1 MANPGSTAD
10 ENEVPTLPSG
20 TQLGKYSIARL
31 LGSGGMGAVYEATHT
46 EIGKKVAIKVLS
58 PLIAAVPGARARFLR
73 EAQLTSRV
81 RHPHIVDVADM
92 GSDGGNTYLVMEFL
106 HGEDLAQRLERLGPV
121 GIEEMADIML
131 PVCSAVSAAHAAG
144 VTHRDLKP
152 QNIFLASGTRRVHPK
167 VLDFG
172 ISKGND
178 AVTQAGTLTG
188 TGAMIGTPYYLAP
201 EQIMDSKS
209 AGSASDQYA
218 LGIIL
223 YECLTGRR
231 PYDGDNLFVVFQGI
245 VGGTPKRPR
254 ELRPEIPP
262 EMEEVVLRA
271 MKSEAKARFAT
282 IDDFGRALLPFASS
296 RARVIWDEAF
306 AGGAG
311 DAAAPPGRPSIAVVP
326 TPAPA
331 TRASTLMPP
340 GLANPGGAGSVG
352 PIPGA
357 STLRPPG
364 SVSLSTSQRLA
375 GGAPTPTP
383 APNKTIALWGQSPLP
398 QPRVPTG
405 AAMPGSPESE
415 AAASVRASMVH
426 SKSHPI
432 VTDDALDAPAPARG
446 KKGIAIAVAAAAVV
460 VVGGVAAFAL
470 RGGSGS
476 KAEAP
481 AAAPAA
487 QPAAAAAVV
496 QPPPSQPPP
505 STQRPEVIPSDFPRD
520 SLLGTRKA
528 KPAPPL
534 KVKPDAQAADQAEKQ
549 VEKPVEEPTAGS
561 KHDGK
566 GKDKDKGKAHSHGK
580 AHGGGGG
587 KPAGAKPAAGVPVI
601 D

>member
-1 MANPGSTAD
+1 MGNPGSPAD
-10 ENEVPTLPSG
+10 ESEVPTLAPG
-20 TQLGKYSIARL
+20 TILGKYNIIRL
-31 LGSGGMGAVYEATHT
+31 LGAGGMGAVYEATHT

-92 GSDGGNTYLVMEFL
+92 GSDAGNTYLVMEFL
-106 HGEDLAQRLERLGPV
+106 HGEDLAQRLDRLGPI
-121 GIEEMADIML
+121 GIEELADIML
-131 PVCSAVSAAHAAG
+131 PVCSAVAAAHAAG
-144 VTHRDLKP
+144 ITHRDLKP

-223 YECLTGRR
+223 YECLTGKR

-245 VGGTPKRPR
+245 VGGTPRRPR

-262 EMEEVVLRA
+262 EMEEVTLRA
-271 MKSEAKARFAT
+271 MKSDAKLRFPT
-282 IDDFGRALLPFASS
+282 IEDFGRALLPFASG
-296 RARVIWDEAF
+296 RARVIWEEAF

-311 DAAAPPGRPSIAVVP
+311 GDSVPPGRPSIAVLP
-326 TPAPA
+326 TPTPP

-340 GLANPGGAGSVG
+340 GLANPSNVG

-357 STLRPPG
+357 STPSPPG
-364 SVSLSTSQRLA
+364 AMNLSTSQRIGPA
-375 GGAPTPTP
+375 ATPTP
-383 APNKTIALWGQSPLP
+383 APKTMAMWQSPMP

-405 AAMPGSPESE
+405 ATMPGSPESQ
-415 AAASVRASMVH
+415 AAATVRASVAM
-426 SKSHPI
+426 SKSHP
-432 VTDDALDAPAPARG
+432 VVADDAMDLVPPPMRS
-446 KKGIAIAVAAAAVV
+446 KKGIVIAGVAAVV
-460 VVGGVAAFAL
+460 VVGGALFFL
-470 RGGSGS
+470 RGGSS
-476 KAEAP
+476 ETKTAAP
-481 AAAPAA
+481 AAAPVAA
-487 QPAAAAAVV
+487 PVAAPAPAPAPPKPAAVPAPAPAKPAAVAPAEVKPPAPAAEEPQKPVREETRPAAATAKHESKGEGKGKSKPHGHSGGA
-496 QPPPSQPPP
+496 
-505 STQRPEVIPSDFPRD
+505 
-520 SLLGTRKA
+520 A
-528 KPAPPL
+528 KPA
-534 KVKPDAQAADQAEKQ
+534 
-549 VEKPVEEPTAGS
+549 
-561 KHDGK
+561 
-566 GKDKDKGKAHSHGK
+566 
-580 AHGGGGG
+580 GG
-587 KPAGAKPAAGVPVI
+587 KPAAGVPVL

>member
-10 ENEVPTLPSG
+10 ENEVPTLAPG
-20 TQLGKYSIARL
+20 TTLGKYSISRL
-31 LGSGGMGAVYEATHT
+31 LGTGGMGAVYEATHT

-92 GSDGGNTYLVMEFL
+92 GSDGGHTYLVMEFL
-106 HGEDLAQRLERLGPV
+106 HGEDLAQRLERLGPI
-121 GIEEMADIML
+121 GAEELADIML
-131 PVCSAVSAAHAAG
+131 PVCSAVSAAHGAG
-144 VTHRDLKP
+144 ITHRDLKP
-152 QNIFLASGTRRVHPK
+152 QNIFLAAGTRRVHPK

-223 YECLTGRR
+223 YECLTGKR

-254 ELRPEIPP
+254 ELRPEIPA

-271 MKSEAKARFAT
+271 MRVDPKARFIN

-296 RARVIWDEAF
+296 RARMIWEEAF
-306 AGGAG
+306 AGGPG
-311 DAAAPPGRPSIAVVP
+311 GSENAPPGRPSIAVLP
-326 TPAPA
+326 TPSPP
-331 TRASTLMPP
+331 TRAPTLMPP
-340 GLANPGGAGSVG
+340 GLSKPG

-357 STLRPPG
+357 L
-364 SVSLSTSQRLA
+364 
-375 GGAPTPTP
+375 TPTP
-383 APNKTIALWGQSPLP
+383 SPLAAAGITTSQQRIPTPVPKTIAWGQSPMP
-398 QPRVPTG
+398 QARPPTG
-405 AAMPGSPESE
+405 ATMPGSPESD

-426 SKSHPI
+426 SKQHPI
-432 VTDDALDAPAPARG
+432 VAGDLADDLDLAPAPARG
-446 KKGIAIAVAAAAVV
+446 RKGIFIVAAVAI
-460 VVGGVAAFAL
+460 GVAAIGAAIL
-470 RGGSGS
+470 IPKGG
-476 KAEAP
+476 EAP
-481 AAAPAA
+481 ATKPVAAPAA
-487 QPAAAAAVV
+487 PAPAPAASPAAPAPAAV
-496 QPPPSQPPP
+496 PPAPAPAA
-505 STQRPEVIPSDFPRD
+505 RAPEA
-520 SLLGTRKA
+520 A
-528 KPAPPL
+528 KPAAPAPAE
-534 KVKPDAQAADQAEKQ
+534 VKPAPAPAEKPETQ
-549 VEKPVEEPTAGS
+549 ASAKHES
-561 KHDGK
+561 KSEGK
-566 GKDKDKGKAHSHGK
+566 GKGKSHS
-580 AHGGGGG
+580 HGGGGAKPAAA
-587 KPAGAKPAAGVPVI
+587 KPAGAKPAAAGVPVI

>member
-1 MANPGSTAD
+1 MANPGSPAD
-10 ENEVPTLPSG
+10 ESEVPTLAPG
-20 TQLGKYSIARL
+20 TTLGKYNIIRL
-31 LGSGGMGAVYEATHT
+31 LGAGGMGAVYEATHT

-92 GSDGGNTYLVMEFL
+92 GSDAGNTYLVMEFL

-121 GIEEMADIML
+121 GIEELADIML

-144 VTHRDLKP
+144 ITHRDLKP
-152 QNIFLASGTRRVHPK
+152 QNIFLAAGTRRVHPK

-178 AVTQAGTLTG
+178 AVTQAGTLTN

-223 YECLTGRR
+223 YECLTGKR
-231 PYDGDNLFVVFQGI
+231 PYDGDNLFIVFQGI

-254 ELRPEIPP
+254 EHRPEIPP
-262 EMEEVVLRA
+262 ELEDVVLRA
-271 MKSEAKARFAT
+271 MKSDPKQRFAS
-282 IDDFGRALLPFASS
+282 IEDFGRALLPFASG

-306 AGGAG
+306 AGGASG
-311 DAAAPPGRPSIAVVP
+311 DLPAGRPSIAVFP
-326 TPAPA
+326 TPTPP

-340 GLANPGGAGSVG
+340 GLANPG

-357 STLRPPG
+357 I
-364 SVSLSTSQRLA
+364 A
-375 GGAPTPTP
+375 TPTP
-383 APNKTIALWGQSPLP
+383 PPRTMLGMSPMP

-405 AAMPGSPESE
+405 ATLPGSPEST
-415 AAASVRASMVH
+415 AAASVRASVAM

-432 VTDDALDAPAPARG
+432 VTDDAHDDGLLLPPAPARG
-446 KKGIAIAVAAAAVV
+446 KKGIVIAAVAAAAVV
-460 VVGGVAAFAL
+460 GGALFFL
-470 RGGSGS
+470 RGGSPS
-476 KAEAP
+476 APASPPTVAPAAPASVAPPAAP
-481 AAAPAA
+481 AAARAPT
-487 QPAAAAAVV
+487 AAAAPEAVKPAV
-496 QPPPSQPPP
+496 AAPAPVAKP
-505 STQRPEVIPSDFPRD
+505 TAE
-520 SLLGTRKA
+520 A
-528 KPAPPL
+528 KPAPEARP
-534 KVKPDAQAADQAEKQ
+534 PEAAAASPKHENKGD
-549 VEKPVEEPTAGS
+549 S
-561 KHDGK
+561 KGK
-566 GKDKDKGKAHSHGK
+566 GKGKPHGHGK
-580 AHGGGGG
+580 ETHGG
-587 KPAGAKPAAGVPVI
+587 PAAKPAAGVPVI

>member
-1 MANPGSTAD
+1 MIHSRGMSNPGSPAD
-10 ENEVPTLPSG
+10 ENEVPTLASG
-20 TQLGKYSIARL
+20 TVLGKYSIIRL

-73 EAQLTSRV
+73 EAQLTTRV

-92 GSDGGNTYLVMEFL
+92 GSDAGNTYLVMEFL
-106 HGEDLAQRLERLGPV
+106 HGEDLAQRLERLGPI
-121 GIEEMADIML
+121 GAEELADIML
-131 PVCSAVSAAHAAG
+131 PVCSAVAAAHAAG

-152 QNIFLASGTRRVHPK
+152 QNIFLSSGTRRVHPK

-231 PYDGDNLFVVFQGI
+231 PYDGDNLFTVFQGI

-254 ELRPEIPP
+254 EYRPEIPAA
-262 EMEEVVLRA
+262 MEEVVLRA
-271 MKSEAKARFAT
+271 MKSEAKLRFPG
-282 IDDFGRALLPFASS
+282 IEEFGRALLPFASS
-296 RARVIWDEAF
+296 RARVIWEEAF
-306 AGGAG
+306 TGGVTG
-311 DAAAPPGRPSIAVVP
+311 DSSTTPGRPSIAVLP
-326 TPAPA
+326 TPAPP

-340 GLANPGGAGSVG
+340 GLASPSHIG

-357 STLRPPG
+357 
-364 SVSLSTSQRLA
+364 
-375 GGAPTPTP
+375 APTPTP
-383 APNKTIALWGQSPLP
+383 APNKTIALWGQSPMP

-405 AAMPGSPESE
+405 ATLPGSPEAE
-415 AAASVRASMVH
+415 AAATVRASMVH

-446 KKGIAIAVAAAAVV
+446 KKGIVIGAVAAVV
-460 VVGGVAAFAL
+460 VIAGGLFFL
-470 RGGSGS
+470 RGGSSGS
-476 KAEAP
+476 SESTDKAASKPAESPPPTAAAAPAPAAPAPAPAAAAPKLPEAAKPVTPPPPGEAAKPAEAP
-481 AAAPAA
+481 A
-487 QPAAAAAVV
+487 V
-496 QPPPSQPPP
+496 
-505 STQRPEVIPSDFPRD
+505 
-520 SLLGTRKA
+520 
-528 KPAPPL
+528 KPA
-534 KVKPDAQAADQAEKQ
+534 AQAADLPRE
-549 VEKPVEEPTAGS
+549 TSAGS
-561 KHDGK
+561 KHEPK
-566 GKDKDKGKAHSHGK
+566 SKPHEHHK
-580 AHGGGGG
+580 AHGSGAA
-587 KPAGAKPAAGVPVI
+587 KPAGKPAAGVPVI